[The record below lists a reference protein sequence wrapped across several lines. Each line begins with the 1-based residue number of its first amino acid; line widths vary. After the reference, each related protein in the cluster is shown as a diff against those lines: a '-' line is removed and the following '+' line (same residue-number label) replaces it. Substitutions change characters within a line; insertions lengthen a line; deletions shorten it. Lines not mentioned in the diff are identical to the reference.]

1 MPPLRA
7 VRHHLRLSLYAL
19 YALVALAAVVPA
31 RAVSAHG
38 DNSSFLWVQFDPG
51 IWLAVILA
59 GAAYIYATGVIEQRD
74 PTAVTTRQTWYF
86 LGGLAILFFALQGP
100 LDAFSDDAFWVHMIQ
115 HIVIVSI
122 VPPLLLI
129 GTPTALV
136 EPLLRLPG
144 VLPVMR
150 LLTNAGVAWLLSTAV
165 FFGWHIPA
173 LYNAAVLNDGL
184 HSLEHVGFLF
194 TAILFWWPVFGPA
207 PDDLPRLTRANQV
220 LYLAVSCQPNVVLGA
235 VLVFGPQA
243 YYAVYGGA
251 NRLMPNLSPLV
262 DQQIGG
268 SIMWVPGNLLY
279 LGIISKLFF
288 DWFTERDRADKIESA
303 DSWREVQEAQTRR
316 DATTTASR
324 NAETDADAEV
334 AAPAIAPTRAMR

>member
-1 MPPLRA
+1 MPLLRA
-7 VRHHLRLSLYAL
+7 VRRSPRHAL
-19 YALVALAAVVPA
+19 YALIALAALVPSHG
-31 RAVSAHG
+31 VSAHG
-38 DNSSFLWVQFDPG
+38 ETGGFLWWQFDPA
-51 IWLAVILA
+51 IWLAVILTGA
-59 GAAYIYATGVIEQRD
+59 GYIYATGVIEQRD

-86 LGGLAILFFALQGP
+86 LSGLAVLFFALQGP
-100 LDAFSDDAFWVHMIQ
+100 LDAFADDAFWVHMIQ
-115 HIVIVSI
+115 HIVLVSI

-129 GTPTALV
+129 GTPTALIK
-136 EPLLRLPG
+136 PFLRVPG

-173 LYNAAVLNDGL
+173 LYNAAVLNNSL
-184 HSLEHVGFLF
+184 HALEHLGFLA
-194 TAILFWWPVFGPA
+194 TALLFWWPVFGPA
-207 PDDLPRLTRANQV
+207 PEDLPRLSRANQV

-243 YYAVYGGA
+243 YYAVYSGA
-251 NRLMPNLSPLV
+251 NRLIQNLSPLV

-303 DSWREVQEAQTRR
+303 ASWRDVQEAEARR
-316 DATTTASR
+316 DVR
-324 NAETDADAEV
+324 H
-334 AAPAIAPTRAMR
+334 APTPETKSDTEVVTPTQAMR